1 MSRDRSCCDIAPPVS
16 SSLRLYIDLTLLSLC
31 VSRSGCRATTQA
43 GGGRA
48 LDPVNPK
55 PFLASLVGSPV
66 VVRLK
71 WGMEYRGRLTSTDA
85 YFNVLL
91 GDAEEWVGGAMAGR
105 IGEVLIRYVSC
116 LLFFCC
122 AAWCSV
128 PSVLHTSVAVALT
141 GMLPLCSLPLTEHVV
156 GWVVWPT
163 RPLILTLLDE

>member
-1 MSRDRSCCDIAPPVS
+1 MLLFFCADPVTCCCLLHWGLREPLTSVFVPVW
-16 SSLRLYIDLTLLSLC
+16 R
-31 VSRSGCRATTQA
+31 VSMA

-48 LDPVNPK
+48 PDPVNPK

-105 IGEVLIRYVSC
+105 IGEVLIRCNNV
-116 LLFFCC
+116 LFIR
-122 AAWCSV
+122 A
-128 PSVLHTSVAVALT
+128 
-141 GMLPLCSLPLTEHVV
+141 GTENS
-156 GWVVWPT
+156 
-163 RPLILTLLDE
+163 DEDEATAMAP

>member
-1 MSRDRSCCDIAPPVS
+1 M
-16 SSLRLYIDLTLLSLC
+16 
-31 VSRSGCRATTQA
+31 A

-105 IGEVLIRYVSC
+105 IGEVLIRCNNV
-116 LLFFCC
+116 LFIR
-122 AAWCSV
+122 A
-128 PSVLHTSVAVALT
+128 
-141 GMLPLCSLPLTEHVV
+141 GTENN
-156 GWVVWPT
+156 
-163 RPLILTLLDE
+163 DEDEATAMAP

>member
-1 MSRDRSCCDIAPPVS
+1 M
-16 SSLRLYIDLTLLSLC
+16 
-31 VSRSGCRATTQA
+31 A

-105 IGEVLIRYVSC
+105 IGEVLIRCNNV
-116 LLFFCC
+116 LFIRAGLENTSDD
-122 AAWCSV
+122 AATMAS
-128 PSVLHTSVAVALT
+128 
-141 GMLPLCSLPLTEHVV
+141 
-156 GWVVWPT
+156 
-163 RPLILTLLDE
+163 

>member
-1 MSRDRSCCDIAPPVS
+1 M
-16 SSLRLYIDLTLLSLC
+16 
-31 VSRSGCRATTQA
+31 
-43 GGGRA
+43 
-48 LDPVNPK
+48 NPK

-116 LLFFCC
+116 FLLRCRGVLLPASWVSVCLGLLRGTMLLCGFSRGEDVACEIVPAARDVGAEGAICSHVFFLLRDASLTLFPFVLLFFSLPYRVT
-122 AAWCSV
+122 CSF
-128 PSVLHTSVAVALT
+128 
-141 GMLPLCSLPLTEHVV
+141 LPLRWAFPIHA
-156 GWVVWPT
+156 G
-163 RPLILTLLDE
+163 

>member
-1 MSRDRSCCDIAPPVS
+1 M
-16 SSLRLYIDLTLLSLC
+16 
-31 VSRSGCRATTQA
+31 A

-48 LDPVNPK
+48 LDPINPK

-105 IGEVLIRYVSC
+105 IGEVLIRCNNV
-116 LLFFCC
+116 LFIR
-122 AAWCSV
+122 A
-128 PSVLHTSVAVALT
+128 
-141 GMLPLCSLPLTEHVV
+141 GTENSAED
-156 GWVVWPT
+156 
-163 RPLILTLLDE
+163 DETAMAT